1 MFKNYIFT
9 PISYDYTYGSGVVIA
24 EREYE
29 YSGRGNTR
37 TGYMY
42 GGLSGN
48 GYGNGFKL
56 NSANEYYYPD
66 VERDTN

>member
-1 MFKNYIFT
+1 MKGLAMFKNYIFT
-9 PISYDYTYGSGVVIA
+9 SISYGVGIA

-56 NSANEYYYPD
+56 NSTNEYYYSD